1 MELRLKYDRFGEK
14 FMLVVNGN
22 FLLRYADNYGIILE
36 VDNRNY
42 AVFNDKNGEL
52 VKMVFLDMQEKI
64 SNAFYNGY
72 LYIDLDEII
81 RRAKLFLMMN
91 GAKNKGADE

>member
-1 MELRLKYDRFGEK
+1 MELRFKYDRFGEK
-14 FMLVVNGN
+14 FMLGVNGN

-42 AVFNDKNGEL
+42 AVFNDKNREL
-52 VKMVFLDMQEKI
+52 VEMVFLDMQEKI

-72 LYIDLDEII
+72 LYIDLDAII
-81 RRAKLFLMMN
+81 KRAKLFLMMQET
-91 GAKNKGADE
+91 KNKGADE